1 MAAVCGVRTATLR
14 LSARPF
20 TTNANAKVGKVTRLL
35 KDGALVKLRDSDEK
49 VEVAHPSKPAPRLMI
64 HDDVELVHSESAGWT
79 ATVFE
84 DPTSMQGV
92 PRSRAGRSHLDDL
105 AGAGG
110 KKSGLLSDLH
120 GWRNKSKR

>member
-1 MAAVCGVRTATLR
+1 MAAMIALR
-14 LSARPF
+14 GARHF
-20 TTNANAKVGKVTRLL
+20 VTNANAKLGKVTRLV

-49 VEVAHPSKPAPRLMI
+49 VEVPHPSKPSPRLMI
-64 HDDVELVHSESAGWT
+64 HDDVELVHSDSAGWT

-84 DPTSMQGV
+84 DPTGTKGV

-110 KKSGLLSDLH
+110 TKNGLLSDLH
-120 GWRNKSKR
+120 GWRNKKR

>member
-1 MAAVCGVRTATLR
+1 MAALR
-14 LSARPF
+14 LFCARAF
-20 TTNANAKVGKVTRLL
+20 GTNAHAKLGKVTRLL

-49 VEVAHPSKPAPRLMI
+49 VEVPHPPKPALRLMI
-64 HDDVELVHSESAGWT
+64 HDDVELVPLSDGAWT
-79 ATVFE
+79 ASVFE

-110 KKSGLLSDLH
+110 KKNGLLSDLH
-120 GWRNKSKR
+120 GWRNKKR